1 MSKIRILVAD
11 DHAVLQAGLE
21 AMLNAE
27 PDMLVVGSAG
37 DGHAAVRQAALLQPD
52 VILLDI
58 NMPGLNGLEALEQIR
73 SQAPKS
79 RILILTMHDD
89 AQYLRQAMAGGA
101 SGYVLKQ
108 SAGKEL
114 LMAIRTVW
122 QGGVYLHPNHAR
134 ALATS
139 PQSATSAAPQ
149 PSEAVKRFQL
159 LSEREAE
166 VFRLV
171 ALGYRNSEIADRLS
185 LSVKTVETYK
195 SRMMDKLGL
204 QTRTALVRFA
214 LEVGVLQKDV
224 PPVDSE
230 TTLKN
235 KSWRR
240 SSDS

>member
-1 MSKIRILVAD
+1 VTKIRILLVD

-27 PDMLVVGSAG
+27 GDMQIIGTAG

-58 NMPGLNGLEALEQIR
+58 NMPGINGLAALEQIR
-73 SQAPKS
+73 DQAPAS
-79 RILILTMHDD
+79 RVLILTMHDD
-89 AQYLRQAMAGGA
+89 AQYLRQAMAAGTA
-101 SGYVLKQ
+101 GYVLKQ

-114 LMAIRTVW
+114 LTAIRTVA
-122 QGGVYLHPNHAR
+122 QGGVYLHPMHAR
-134 ALATS
+134 VL
-139 PQSATSAAPQ
+139 AAPV
-149 PSEAVKRFQL
+149 PPVAVPVASNEASDAAKRFQL

-166 VFRLV
+166 VFELV
-171 ALGYRNSEIADRLS
+171 ALGYRNAEIADKLA

-214 LEVGVLQKDV
+214 LELGMLQKTEGNEDA
-224 PPVDSE
+224 
-230 TTLKN
+230 
-235 KSWRR
+235 
-240 SSDS
+240 

>member
-1 MSKIRILVAD
+1 MNKIRILVAD

-27 PDMLVVGSAG
+27 VDMHVVGTAG
-37 DGHAAVRQAALLQPD
+37 DGYAAVRQAALLQPD

-73 SQAPKS
+73 TQAPKS
-79 RILILTMHDD
+79 RVLILTMHDD
-89 AQYLRQAMAGGA
+89 AQYLRQAMAHGA
-101 SGYVLKQ
+101 AGYVLKQ

-114 LMAIRTVW
+114 LTAIRTVW
-122 QGGVYLHPNHAR
+122 QGGVYLHPTHAR
-134 ALATS
+134 ALAT
-139 PQSATSAAPQ
+139 PPPTSAPVAAEL
-149 PSEAVKRFQL
+149 SEAAKRFQL

-171 ALGYRNSEIADRLS
+171 ALGYRNSEIAEQLS

-214 LEVGVLQKDV
+214 LEVGVLQKTDAGG
-224 PPVDSE
+224 D
-230 TTLKN
+230 
-235 KSWRR
+235 
-240 SSDS
+240 

>member
-1 MSKIRILVAD
+1 MTRIRILLAD

-27 PDMLVVGSAG
+27 GDMQVIGTAG

-58 NMPGLNGLEALEQIR
+58 NMPGINGLDALEQIR
-73 SQAPKS
+73 QQTPAS
-79 RILILTMHDD
+79 RVLILTMHDD
-89 AQYLRQAMAGGA
+89 AHYLRQAMAAGA
-101 SGYVLKQ
+101 AGYVLKQ

-114 LMAIRTVW
+114 LTAIRTVA
-122 QGGVYLHPNHAR
+122 QGGVYLHPVHAR
-134 ALATS
+134 LLATPDS
-139 PQSATSAAPQ
+139 PPSASAPGNE
-149 PSEAVKRFQL
+149 PSDAAKRFQL

-166 VFRLV
+166 VFALV
-171 ALGYRNSEIADRLS
+171 ALGYRNAEIADKLA

-214 LEVGVLQKDV
+214 LELGMLQKTEAKEDA
-224 PPVDSE
+224 
-230 TTLKN
+230 
-235 KSWRR
+235 
-240 SSDS
+240 